1 MSKRSVVRGTPL
13 VVGYLERVSRRILS
27 EHRAFI
33 RESVRGR
40 SGIYVLYDG
49 PKLYYL
55 GLASD
60 LPIRLSHHLKDRHQ
74 EAWDHFSLYLVDLNR
89 HLKGLESLFLRI
101 VRPKGNKVTGNL
113 RGAENL
119 KRALRRTIR
128 EQHRR
133 DFAELIGGE
142 RPHGAQ
148 GARDKTSA
156 GAAKKAGRGAPV
168 LAPYVTRRLPL
179 RMEYKGRTVKAA
191 VLKDGRIRC
200 NGRVYNSPSIAGAKA
215 IGRATLNGWTAW
227 TFKDASGKWVYI
239 DALRKR
245 RR

>member
-1 MSKRSVVRGTPL
+1 MSRSKTMRGTPL

-27 EHRAFI
+27 EHREFI
-33 RESVRGR
+33 REATRGR

-74 EAWDHFSLYLVDLNR
+74 ESWDHFSLYLVALNS

-119 KRALRRTIR
+119 KRTLRRAIR

-142 RPHGAQ
+142 RPRSVAAERNKAWPG
-148 GARDKTSA
+148 KA
-156 GAAKKAGRGAPV
+156 GKVGRGAPV
-168 LAPYVTRRLPL
+168 LAAYVTRRMPL
-179 RMEYKGRTVKAA
+179 RMAYKGKTIKAT

-200 NGRVYNSPSIAGAKA
+200 NGCVYNSPSIAGAKA

-227 TFKDASGKWVYI
+227 MFKDASNKWVYI